1 MIFFL
6 SLVGGV
12 SVTRAGQKRDDIAN
26 IRMLIAD
33 GINMSL
39 GCNQTDIRLSFVDKG
54 TDNYLIFGR
63 FTDL

>member
-1 MIFFL
+1 
-6 SLVGGV
+6 
-12 SVTRAGQKRDDIAN
+12 
-26 IRMLIAD
+26 MLIAD